1 MSHVY
6 YLLGEG
12 GAVSARPVSLPHRPG
27 EGVSRSGSG
36 PRGWTDRPAGWLRGG
51 RGRASFVAGDE
62 RLYSLLTWWGCSGQ
76 GCHEVSDELLL
87 LHHVA
92 CYVKSTREVWI
103 IMSQTRS
110 YCSSHRG
117 VICEDLSPP
126 AGTASDFWA
135 LKVKPW
141 KFSTGTKM
149 LKSKSRI
156 YLFLF

>member
-12 GAVSARPVSLPHRPG
+12 GAVSARPVSVPHRPG

-36 PRGWTDRPAGWLRGG
+36 PRRRTDRPAGRLRGG
-51 RGRASFVAGDE
+51 RWCASFAAGDE

-87 LHHVA
+87 YHVA
-92 CYVKSTREVWI
+92 CYVKSTHEVWI
-103 IMSQTRS
+103 IMSRTGS

-117 VICEDLSPP
+117 LICW
-126 AGTASDFWA
+126 GF
-135 LKVKPW
+135 V
-141 KFSTGTKM
+141 STCRYGFRF
-149 LKSKSRI
+149 LGLESKTMKILNRNKDVEK
-156 YLFLF
+156 